1 MQQRRAVLA
10 RHRQA
15 ASLCGNFAGED
26 ILRNRHPGYLQIE
39 LQAACRT
46 QVYGHGLNI
55 VKVLLQSRFKQPV
68 CQQDMPGGDSRV
80 ILVFAAGFYSAQA
93 NVLKRFGKRKD
104 QLARRKRR
112 LLMRQKQQIAPALY
126 VSGQNGRVLEKFFRL
141 RAVCL
146 CKSQKPVHPMQL
158 RRNVKLNAAV
168 QLGLLLYAQ
177 AALPKLVFAL
187 KHGVF
192 LREHIAEILKPRI

>member
-1 MQQRRAVLA
+1 M
-10 RHRQA
+10 
-15 ASLCGNFAGED
+15 
-26 ILRNRHPGYLQIE
+26 RNRHPGYLQIE
-39 LQAACRT
+39 LQAACRA

-55 VKVLLQSRFKQPV
+55 VKVLLQSRFKQPL
-68 CQQDMPGGDSRV
+68 CQQDMPGWDSCV
-80 ILVFAAGFYSAQA
+80 ILVFAAGFYSTQA

-112 LLMRQKQQIAPALY
+112 LLMRQKQQAALY

-158 RRNVKLNAAV
+158 RCNVKLNAAV